1 MPESACRSWQSGRRR
16 APSRS
21 AAGRHSPISAR
32 PSPSGS
38 ESGSAVAGRR
48 SFRTW
53 SHDRMAIDPRP
64 GDTPADDRVLVVL
77 RERAFAAMER
87 AYAPYSNFRVGA
99 ALLASDGSIS
109 EGCNVEN
116 AAYPAGI
123 CAERGAVSAA
133 VARGNRSFETIMI
146 ATEADQPTPPCG
158 MCRQV
163 LEEFSPH
170 LIVVSATRDGREA
183 RWTLDE
189 LLPKAFTPHSLDR
202 R

>member
-1 MPESACRSWQSGRRR
+1 MSSDQ
-16 APSRS
+16 
-21 AAGRHSPISAR
+21 
-32 PSPSGS
+32 
-38 ESGSAVAGRR
+38 
-48 SFRTW
+48 
-53 SHDRMAIDPRP
+53 RP
-64 GDTPADDRVLVVL
+64 GGEQPAEDRVLVLL

-87 AYAPYSNFRVGA
+87 AYSPYSNFRVGA
-99 ALLASDGSIS
+99 ALLASDGSVS

-116 AAYPAGI
+116 AAFPAGI

-133 VARGNRSFETIMI
+133 VARGNRSFETILI
-146 ATEADQPTPPCG
+146 ATEADEPTPPCG

-163 LEEFSPH
+163 LVEFAPH
-170 LIVVSATRDGREA
+170 LLVVSATRDGREA

>member
-1 MPESACRSWQSGRRR
+1 MSSDQ
-16 APSRS
+16 
-21 AAGRHSPISAR
+21 
-32 PSPSGS
+32 
-38 ESGSAVAGRR
+38 
-48 SFRTW
+48 
-53 SHDRMAIDPRP
+53 RP
-64 GDTPADDRVLVVL
+64 GGEQPAEDRVLVVL

-87 AYAPYSNFRVGA
+87 AYSPYSNFRVGA

-116 AAYPAGI
+116 AAFPAGI

-133 VARGNRSFETIMI
+133 VARGNRSFETILI
-146 ATEADQPTPPCG
+146 ATEADEPTPPCG

-163 LEEFSPH
+163 LVEFAPH
-170 LIVVSATRDGREA
+170 LLVVSATRDGREA

>member
-1 MPESACRSWQSGRRR
+1 M
-16 APSRS
+16 
-21 AAGRHSPISAR
+21 AGEDR
-32 PSPSGS
+32 P
-38 ESGSAVAGRR
+38 VAG
-48 SFRTW
+48 
-53 SHDRMAIDPRP
+53 AEPP
-64 GDTPADDRVLVVL
+64 GDERTLTVL

-99 ALLASDGSIS
+99 SLLSSDGSVT

-116 AAYPAGI
+116 AAFPSGI
-123 CAERGAVSAA
+123 CAERAAVATA
-133 VARGNRSFETIMI
+133 VARGNRSFETILI
-146 ATEADQPTPPCG
+146 ATEAEDPTPPCG

-170 LIVVSATRDGREA
+170 LLVVSVTRAGREA

-189 LLPKAFTPHSLDR
+189 LLPRAFTPHSLDR